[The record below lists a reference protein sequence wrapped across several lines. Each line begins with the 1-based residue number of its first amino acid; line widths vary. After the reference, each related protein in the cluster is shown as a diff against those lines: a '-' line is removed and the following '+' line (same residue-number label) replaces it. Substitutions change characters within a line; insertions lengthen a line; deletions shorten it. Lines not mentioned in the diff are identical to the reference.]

1 MTDKFTYNELKEM
14 SEEFEQENA
23 SLELRTEV
31 IKAICELPEINID
44 WLLLENCNN
53 KILRY
58 YADNPEKLPRD
69 PWMFKRMLTI
79 DAKECGIYLTKV
91 QEV

>member
-1 MTDKFTYNELKEM
+1 MTDLFMYDELTEM
-14 SEEFEQENA
+14 AEEFEQENA
-23 SLELRTEV
+23 SVELRTEV

-44 WLLLENCNN
+44 WSVLEDCNP